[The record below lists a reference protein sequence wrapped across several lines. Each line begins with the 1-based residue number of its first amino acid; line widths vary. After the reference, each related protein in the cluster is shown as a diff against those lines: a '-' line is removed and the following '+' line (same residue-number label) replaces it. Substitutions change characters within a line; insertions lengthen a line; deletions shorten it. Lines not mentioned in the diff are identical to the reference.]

1 MKTYQKEIKLPA
13 HKRGFHLI
21 TRHIVDN
28 FQELRK
34 IQKGW
39 LQVWIKHTSAGL
51 TINENA
57 DPSVRA
63 DFETFTNYL
72 IPEEY
77 PHFIHTMEGPDDMPA
92 HLKSSIFGASV
103 QIPVTGG
110 KLNLGT
116 WQGIYLGEFR
126 NYGGERSLVLT
137 VMGE

>member
-1 MKTYQKEIKLPA
+1 MKTFQKEIQLPA
-13 HKRGFHLI
+13 YKRGFHPI

-28 FQELRK
+28 FPELNK
-34 IQKGW
+34 IDRGL

-57 DPSVRA
+57 DPTVRV

-72 IPEEY
+72 IPEDY

-92 HLKSSIFGASV
+92 HLKSSVFGCSV
-103 QIPVTGG
+103 QVPITRGR
-110 KLNLGT
+110 LNLGT
-116 WQGIYLGEFR
+116 WQGIYLGEYR
-126 NYGGERSLVLT
+126 NYGGKRNLVLT